1 MKEYKT
7 INGTTYEIVHKCRIL
22 HSAREHVKKLRAQGK
37 DAVERKVGKGK
48 YHVYVRSKK

>member
-1 MKEYKT
+1 MKEQKT
-7 INGTTYEIVHKCRIL
+7 INGNLYDVCHKCRVL
-22 HSAREHVKKLRAQGK
+22 RSAREHVRKLRAQGK